1 MILISTSGKGKEIC
15 DYLREAL
22 NIPPNAIWFDVRFEV
37 GAPVK
42 VRCEFNAA
50 EAPEPEEEWPADHP
64 SHGSL
69 DD

>member
-1 MILISTSGKGKEIC
+1 MILISSRGKGKEIC

-22 NIPPNAIWFDVRFEV
+22 NIPPNVIWFDVRFEPA
-37 GAPVK
+37 APVK
-42 VRCEFNAA
+42 VRCEFNA
-50 EAPEPEEEWPADHP
+50 EELPEPEEEEPEVPP